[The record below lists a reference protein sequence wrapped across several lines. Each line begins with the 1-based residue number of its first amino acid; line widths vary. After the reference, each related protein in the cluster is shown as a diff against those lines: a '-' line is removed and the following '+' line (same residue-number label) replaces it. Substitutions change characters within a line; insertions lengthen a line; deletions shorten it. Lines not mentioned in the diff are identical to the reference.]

1 MLQRLK
7 CFLLAAAVVL
17 AVSLTVGFLSGREY
31 PVAADGSNLP
41 EEAALFMSRGRL
53 PLTEDDFRFYDT
65 VDIGG
70 KRFVLMELAGAE
82 FDGQSLGLVRLERGW
97 TGAYRIDSV
106 SHGGGNF
113 RNEAVEWDGCWYL
126 LFGGRNA
133 YFGIRSAEFCVEGEE
148 ACSAEIPR
156 KDRFLIAVELGREP
170 ELKHL
175 LPVDQIRLYDE
186 AGRDITEEVP
196 WN

>member
-1 MLQRLK
+1 MQRLK
-7 CFLLAAAVVL
+7 AFVFSAVLVL
-17 AVSLTVGFLSGREY
+17 AVSLTVGFLHSREY
-31 PVAADGSNLP
+31 PVETDGSNLP
-41 EEAALFMSRGRL
+41 EEVAFFMSRGRQ
-53 PLTEDDFRFYDT
+53 PLENDDFRFYDT
-65 VDIGG
+65 VDIGP

-82 FDGQSLGLVRLERGW
+82 FDGQSLGMVRLQRGW
-97 TGAYRIDSV
+97 NGSYRIDSV

-133 YFGIRSAEFCVEGEE
+133 HFGIQSAEFHVEGEGTYP
-148 ACSAEIPR
+148 AKIPQT
-156 KDRFLIAVELGREP
+156 DRFLVAVELGREP

-175 LPVDQIRLYDE
+175 LPVDQIRFYHAD
-186 AGRDITEEVP
+186 GRDITEEIP